1 MINFKGATMSYKNRI
16 ESILKE
22 LNCGVYEK
30 DEALKLILLSFL
42 SGKSAFLYGPPGT
55 AKSLVAR
62 RVALAF
68 DMSNSKKAD
77 SVEDLA
83 LGNHSGDFVDF
94 RVSDTIANADLMSS
108 SALKSTK
115 SPTSNTALVRST
127 SPYLQNPRIRDEEA
141 ENNKQTQK
149 ADSNTFFAYL
159 MNRFSTPEE
168 IFGPIDIAELKQNR
182 RTRSTQGYLPTAHF
196 AFLDEIWKSSPAILN
211 TLLTIINEKIYRD
224 GNMDIKVPL
233 KGLVCAS
240 NEFPTPNQGL
250 EALYDRLII
259 RLKVLSVEKKAS
271 FEALLKGI
279 DEAQI
284 TITKPFN
291 LQELQDITQKAKSI
305 TFSMQ
310 SLKAL
315 HHLKS
320 LIETHNKA
328 LDKDTENLDFSLVS
342 TQESEKIYISDRR
355 WVAMAELLRVAA
367 VLSDRDEVLPIDIM
381 LLKHCLWSSESHID
395 IIQNLLA
402 KALENTIHI
411 NLDEFD
417 ISHLQDEYEAQYELV
432 KTEFYSR
439 NKAKKVSQKKKD
451 EYTKICDTLLES
463 IMSLQERLAQIY
475 NTQKSSLYNVFLSDT
490 DYDTAL
496 QDITEK
502 QTQLELI
509 YLALDQ
515 LKHIIARQI
524 EPMPLK
530 HIDKSRIIYHPKT
543 KDELLNLIDDKS
555 VYLGDIDTSA
565 ITDMSGLFRD
575 SNRTDFSGIEYWDVS
590 SVVNMSFMFYEMTNF
605 NQSLVLWDVSKVE
618 DMRCMFYGAKKFNQP
633 LDFWN
638 VSNVKNMRSMFNG
651 ATSFNQPLDSWD
663 VSSVTNMYCMFVN
676 ARKFNQPLNSWNV
689 SSVEDMKFM
698 FDGASSFNQP
708 LDSWNVRNV
717 KDMSHMFCGA
727 SSFNQPLDSWN
738 VRNVT
743 KMQFMFKGAT
753 SFNQPLDSW
762 NVSSVE
768 DMSSMFSGATS
779 FNHSLESWCLKRY
792 AYTSNMFDNSGYK
805 HPYPKRS

>member
-1 MINFKGATMSYKNRI
+1 MTMSYKNRI

-22 LNCGVYEK
+22 LSQGVYEK

-68 DMSNSKKAD
+68 DMSEKIDFKGD
-77 SVEDLA
+77 SA
-83 LGNHSGDFVDF
+83 SGSHSLDCSYF
-94 RVSDTIANADLMSS
+94 RAVTTDKVAPT
-108 SALKSTK
+108 LKYEQNK
-115 SPTSNTALVRST
+115 QSNTA
-127 SPYLQNPRIRDEEA
+127 NPRIRDEE
-141 ENNKQTQK
+141 KQTQK
-149 ADSNTFFAYL
+149 ANSNTFFAYL

-182 RTRSTQGYLPTAHF
+182 LTRSTQGYLPTAHF

-279 DEAQI
+279 DEAKP

-305 TFSMQ
+305 TFSTQ

-315 HHLKS
+315 HHLKA

-328 LDKDTENLDFSLVS
+328 LDKDTTNLDFSLDS

-355 WVAMAELLRVAA
+355 WVAMAEILRVAA

-395 IIQNLLA
+395 IIQDILA

-411 NLDEFD
+411 DLDEFD

-475 NTQKSSLYNVFLSDT
+475 NTQKSSLYNVFLNDR
-490 DYDTAL
+490 DYDIAL
-496 QDITEK
+496 QDIAEK
-502 QTQLELI
+502 QTQLERL

-530 HIDKSRIIYHPKT
+530 HIDKTKIIYHPKT
-543 KDELLNLIDDKS
+543 KEELLDLIDDKS

-590 SVVNMSFMFYEMTNF
+590 SVVDMSSMFFEMTNF

-618 DMRCMFYGAKKFNQP
+618 NMSCMFYGAKKFNQP

-638 VSNVKNMRSMFNG
+638 VSNVEGMSSMFEG
-651 ATSFNQPLDSWD
+651 ATSFNQPLDSWN
-663 VSSVTNMYCMFVN
+663 VSNVIFMSRMFKRANNFNQPLDSWNVSKVMDMNKMFDN

-689 SSVEDMKFM
+689 RSVSDMNCMFRSALSFNQPLDSWNVNNVGKMRMM

-708 LDSWNVRNV
+708 LDSWNVSNV
-717 KDMSHMFCGA
+717 FDMHAMFY
-727 SSFNQPLDSWN
+727 
-738 VRNVT
+738 
-743 KMQFMFKGAT
+743 
-753 SFNQPLDSW
+753 
-762 NVSSVE
+762 
-768 DMSSMFSGATS
+768 GATS
-779 FNHSLESWCLKRY
+779 FNHSLESWHIKKSTDTTY
-792 AYTSNMFDNSGYK
+792 MFYQSGYK
-805 HPYPKRS
+805 HPYPKGIE

>member
-1 MINFKGATMSYKNRI
+1 
-16 ESILKE
+16 
-22 LNCGVYEK
+22 
-30 DEALKLILLSFL
+30 
-42 SGKSAFLYGPPGT
+42 
-55 AKSLVAR
+55 
-62 RVALAF
+62 
-68 DMSNSKKAD
+68 
-77 SVEDLA
+77 
-83 LGNHSGDFVDF
+83 
-94 RVSDTIANADLMSS
+94 
-108 SALKSTK
+108 
-115 SPTSNTALVRST
+115 
-127 SPYLQNPRIRDEEA
+127 
-141 ENNKQTQK
+141 
-149 ADSNTFFAYL
+149 
-159 MNRFSTPEE
+159 
-168 IFGPIDIAELKQNR
+168 
-182 RTRSTQGYLPTAHF
+182 GYLPTAHF
-196 AFLDEIWKSSPAILN
+196 AFLDEIWKSSSAILN

-279 DEAQI
+279 DEAKP

-305 TFSMQ
+305 TFSTQ

-328 LDKDTENLDFSLVS
+328 LDKDTTDLDFSLDS

-417 ISHLQDEYEAQYELV
+417 ISHLQDEYEVQYELV
-432 KTEFYSR
+432 KTEFYTR

-496 QDITEK
+496 QDIAEK
-502 QTQLELI
+502 QTQLELL

-530 HIDKSRIIYHPKT
+530 YMDKSRIIYHPKT

-565 ITDMSGLFRD
+565 ITDMSELFKG

-590 SVVNMSFMFYEMTNF
+590 SVVDMSDMFFKMTNF

-618 DMRCMFYGAKKFNQP
+618 DMSCMFYGAKKFNQP

-638 VSNVKNMRSMFNG
+638 VSNVEGMSSMFEG
-651 ATSFNQPLDSWD
+651 ATSFNQPLDSWN
-663 VSSVTNMYCMFVN
+663 VSNVIFMSRMFKRANNFNQPLDSWNVSKVMDMNKMFDN

-689 SSVEDMKFM
+689 RSVSDMNCMFRSALSFNQPLDSWNVNNVRKMRMM

-708 LDSWNVRNV
+708 LDSWNVSNV
-717 KDMSHMFCGA
+717 FDMHAMFY
-727 SSFNQPLDSWN
+727 
-738 VRNVT
+738 
-743 KMQFMFKGAT
+743 
-753 SFNQPLDSW
+753 
-762 NVSSVE
+762 
-768 DMSSMFSGATS
+768 GATS
-779 FNHSLESWCLKRY
+779 FNHSLESWRIKKSTDTTY
-792 AYTSNMFDNSGYK
+792 MFYQSGYK
-805 HPYPKRS
+805 HPYPKGIE

>member
-1 MINFKGATMSYKNRI
+1 MSYKNRI

-22 LNCGVYEK
+22 LNQGVYEK

-68 DMSNSKKAD
+68 DMSDSK
-77 SVEDLA
+77 
-83 LGNHSGDFVDF
+83 
-94 RVSDTIANADLMSS
+94 
-108 SALKSTK
+108 
-115 SPTSNTALVRST
+115 
-127 SPYLQNPRIRDEEA
+127 
-141 ENNKQTQK
+141 K

-182 RTRSTQGYLPTAHF
+182 LTRSTQGYLPTAHF

-259 RLKVLSVEKKAS
+259 RLKVLSVEKKTS

-279 DEAQI
+279 DEAKP

-291 LQELQDITQKAKSI
+291 LQELQDIAQKAKSI
-305 TFSMQ
+305 TFSTQ

-463 IMSLQERLAQIY
+463 IMSLQERLTQIY

-496 QDITEK
+496 QDIAEK

-530 HIDKSRIIYHPKT
+530 YMDKSRIIYHPKT
-543 KDELLNLIDDKS
+543 KEELLDLIDDKS

-565 ITDMSGLFRD
+565 ITDMSELFKG

-590 SVVNMSFMFYEMTNF
+590 SVVDMSDMFYKMTNF
-605 NQSLVLWDVSKVE
+605 NQSLVLWDVS
-618 DMRCMFYGAKKFNQP
+618 
-633 LDFWN
+633 
-638 VSNVKNMRSMFNG
+638 NVKDMRSMFNG

-663 VSSVTNMYCMFVN
+663 VSSVIDMDSMFENARKFNQPLESWNVSNVIYMNSMFDN

-689 SSVEDMKFM
+689 RSVTDMNRM
-698 FDGASSFNQP
+698 FRSALSFNQP
-708 LDSWNVRNV
+708 LDSWNVSNV
-717 KDMSHMFCGA
+717 KNMSYMFR
-727 SSFNQPLDSWN
+727 S
-738 VRNVT
+738 
-743 KMQFMFKGAT
+743 AT

-762 NVSSVE
+762 NVSSVKN
-768 DMSSMFSGATS
+768 MPHMFDGATS
-779 FNHSLESWCLKRY
+779 FNHSLESWCLKRC
-792 AYTSNMFDNSGYK
+792 ADITCMFYQSGYK

>member
-30 DEALKLILLSFL
+30 DEALKLVLLSFL

-68 DMSNSKKAD
+68 DMSEKIDFKG
-77 SVEDLA
+77 DLA
-83 LGNHSGDFVDF
+83 SGNHSGDFVDC
-94 RVSDTIANADLMSS
+94 RVSDTIANADSKSS

-115 SPTSNTALVRST
+115 SPTSNTALVHSI

-182 RTRSTQGYLPTAHF
+182 LTRSTQGYLPTAHF

-279 DEAQI
+279 DEAKP

-305 TFSMQ
+305 TFSTQ

-328 LDKDTENLDFSLVS
+328 LDKDTTDLDFSLVS
-342 TQESEKIYISDRR
+342 TQEIEKIYISDRR

-475 NTQKSSLYNVFLSDT
+475 NTQKSSLYNVFLNDR
-490 DYDTAL
+490 DYDIAL
-496 QDITEK
+496 QDIAEK
-502 QTQLELI
+502 QTQLERL

-530 HIDKSRIIYHPKT
+530 HIDKTKIIYHPKT

-565 ITDMSGLFRD
+565 ITDMSELFKG

-590 SVVNMSFMFYEMTNF
+590 SVVDMSDMFFKMTNF

-618 DMRCMFYGAKKFNQP
+618 DMSCMFYGAKKFNQP

-638 VSNVKNMRSMFNG
+638 VSNVEGMSSMFEG
-651 ATSFNQPLDSWD
+651 ATSFNQPLDSWN
-663 VSSVTNMYCMFVN
+663 VSNVIFMSRMFKRANNFNQPLDSWNVSKVMDMNKMFDN

-689 SSVEDMKFM
+689 RSVSDMNCMFRSALSFNQPLDSWNVNNVRKMRMM

-708 LDSWNVRNV
+708 LDSWNVSNV
-717 KDMSHMFCGA
+717 FDMHAMFY
-727 SSFNQPLDSWN
+727 
-738 VRNVT
+738 
-743 KMQFMFKGAT
+743 
-753 SFNQPLDSW
+753 
-762 NVSSVE
+762 
-768 DMSSMFSGATS
+768 GATS
-779 FNHSLESWCLKRY
+779 FNHSLESWRIKKSTDTTY
-792 AYTSNMFDNSGYK
+792 MFYQSGYK
-805 HPYPKRS
+805 HPYPKGIE